1 MAKGLIGPRVDSVPR
16 ILSDVVARLW
26 AAREHSSALVTMAAK
41 LGRDDA
47 MAEAISRMK
56 SGKVSDP
63 DQQLFLE
70 LFASTAPAEALP
82 ILAELV
88 RKEKNEA
95 RRSRHLA
102 ALAGFDA
109 GAEVVIELYPGL
121 SPRLKATAQ
130 KMLSEKPSWA
140 LVMLQRVNAGTFD
153 PGVLSTGNLA
163 ALRGHKDSRITSLLT
178 SYLQRHSEDPAQR
191 VAQQLFETG
200 KTAYALSCVPCH
212 QENGEGRLGLAP
224 PLVGSRW
231 LLASDDVIVRILLH
245 GKENPGRGLIMPPW
259 RHLDDQQIAAIVT
272 YVRREFANQAASV
285 DAATVGQTRAATAE
299 RQKPWTDAELE
310 KLPARTARR

>member
-1 MAKGLIGPRVDSVPR
+1 
-16 ILSDVVARLW
+16 
-26 AAREHSSALVTMAAK
+26 
-41 LGRDDA
+41 
-47 MAEAISRMK
+47 MK
-56 SGKVSDP
+56 P
-63 DQQLFLE
+63 CRF
-70 LFASTAPAEALP
+70 F
-82 ILAELV
+82 AELV
-88 RKEKNEA
+88 RKETNEA

-109 GAEVVIELYPGL
+109 GADVILELYPTL

-130 KMLSEKPSWA
+130 RMLSEKPAWA

-153 PGVLSTGNLA
+153 PGVLSTSNLA
-163 ALRGHKDSRITSLLT
+163 VLRGHKDSRIASLLT
-178 SYLQRHSEDPAQR
+178 SYTQRHSDDPTQR

-231 LLASDDVIVRILLH
+231 LLATDEVIVRILLH

-259 RHLDDQQIAAIVT
+259 RHLDDQQIAALVT
-272 YVRREFANQAASV
+272 YLRREFANQAASV
-285 DAATVGQTRAATAE
+285 APATVGQVRTATE
-299 RQKPWTDAELE
+299 GRQKPWTDVELE
-310 KLPARTARR
+310 KLPPKTAQR